1 MKNPTRLIASV
12 IFSVGLAVAGSG
24 FSRMSA
30 VASAFS
36 TAQSPPPAGKRSDAI
51 VPFKIQ
57 VPDEVLRDLKARL
70 ARTRFPDEIPGTG
83 WDYGTD
89 LTYLKSLVAYWR
101 DRFDWRAQERRLNEF
116 DQFKT
121 TIDGVDIHFIHQR
134 SKMPNAFPLVLTHGW
149 PGSFIEFSKII
160 GPLTDPVK
168 YGGRAEDAFT
178 VVAISLPGFGFS
190 GKPQERG
197 YSPEKIAS
205 IIATLMARLG
215 YQRYG
220 VQGGD
225 WGGIISRL
233 VALDDATHVAG
244 LHLNFCIA
252 GPPPGVADP
261 NAGVPAAELQRWQ
274 TRQTYMENERGY
286 QQIQATKPQTLG
298 FALDDSPAGLAAWI
312 VEKFHAW
319 CDCDGNVESRF
330 TKDELLTN
338 ITLYWA
344 TETGTSS
351 TRIYYENRVATGN
364 PAKVMVPTACAL
376 FPKEISVPPRKW
388 VEARYNLVRWTEMP
402 RGGHFAALEQPELL
416 VDDVRAFFR
425 GLR

>member
-1 MKNPTRLIASV
+1 MARHV
-12 IFSVGLAVAGSG
+12 IGA
-24 FSRMSA
+24 
-30 VASAFS
+30 S
-36 TAQSPPPAGKRSDAI
+36 TALLLAIAAGVSSSAAQTSQATRPAARAGNTGGEAV

-57 VPDEVLRDLKARL
+57 IPDEALRDLKARL

-89 LTYLKSLVAYWR
+89 LTYLKSLVAYWQ
-101 DRFDWRAQERRLNEF
+101 DRFDWRAQERKLNEF

-121 TIDGVDIHFIHQR
+121 TIDGIEIHFIHQK
-134 SKMPNAFPLVLTHGW
+134 SKVANAFPLAVTHGW
-149 PGSFIEFSKII
+149 PGSIVEFTKVI

-168 YGGRAEDAFT
+168 YGGRAEDAFN

-190 GKPQERG
+190 GKPKERG
-197 YSPEKIAS
+197 YSPEKVGT
-205 IIATLMARLG
+205 IIAKLMARLG

-233 VALDDATHVAG
+233 VALDDAPHVAG
-244 LHLNFCIA
+244 LHLNFCLA
-252 GPPPGVADP
+252 GPPAGVANP
-261 NAGVPAAELQRWQ
+261 NEGVPAAELQRYQ
-274 TRQTYMENERGY
+274 ARQTYMENERAY
-286 QQIQATKPQTLG
+286 QQIQGTKPQTLG
-298 FALDDSPAGLAAWI
+298 FSLDDSPAGLAAWI

-338 ITLYWA
+338 ITLYWV
-344 TETGTSS
+344 TQTGTSS
-351 TRIYYENRVATGN
+351 TRIYFENRVATGN
-364 PAKVMVPTACAL
+364 PGKVTVPTACAL
-376 FPKEISVPPRKW
+376 FPKEITVPPRKW
-388 VEARYNLVRWTEMP
+388 VESRYNLVRWTEMP

-416 VDDVRAFFR
+416 VSDVREFFR
-425 GLR
+425 GIR

>member
-1 MKNPTRLIASV
+1 MHKHT
-12 IFSVGLAVAGSG
+12 AVALLLAGLFVATAGSRVLEG
-24 FSRMSA
+24 QSGAAASR
-30 VASAFS
+30 
-36 TAQSPPPAGKRSDAI
+36 AGSNAI
-51 VPFKIQ
+51 VPFTIHL
-57 VPDEVLRDLKARL
+57 PDDTLKDLQARL
-70 ARTRFPDEIPGTG
+70 ARTRFPQEIPGTG

-101 DRFDWRAQERRLNEF
+101 NGFDWRAQERTLNQF
-116 DQFKT
+116 QQFKT
-121 TIDGVDIHFIHQR
+121 TIDGIEIHFIHQK
-134 SKMPNAFPLVLTHGW
+134 SPVPNAFPLAVTHGW
-149 PGSFIEFSKII
+149 PGSIVEFSKVI
-160 GPLTDPVK
+160 GPLTDPAR
-168 YGGRAEDAFT
+168 YGGRPEDAFD

-197 YSPEKIAS
+197 YSPEKMAS
-205 IIATLMARLG
+205 IISTLMARLG
-215 YQRYG
+215 YPRYG

-233 VALDDATHVAG
+233 VAIDDASHVVG
-244 LHLNFCIA
+244 LHLNFCVA

-261 NAGVPAAELQRWQ
+261 AAGVPAEEMQSREAREQ
-274 TRQTYMENERGY
+274 YMANERAY

-319 CDCDGNVESRF
+319 CDCDGGNVESKF
-330 TKDELLTN
+330 TKDQLLTN

-344 TETGTSS
+344 TQTGASS
-351 TRIYYENRVATGN
+351 ARIYYENRVAPPN
-364 PAKVMVPTACAL
+364 PKRVEVPTACAL

-388 VEARYNLVRWTEMP
+388 VEARYNLVRWTVMP

>member
-1 MKNPTRLIASV
+1 MTRYCIGAATALLLALVSGAAT
-12 IFSVGLAVAGSG
+12 GLAQTSQPPSNAAARGGSTG
-24 FSRMSA
+24 R
-30 VASAFS
+30 
-36 TAQSPPPAGKRSDAI
+36 DAI

-57 VPDEVLRDLKARL
+57 VPEETLRDLKARL

-89 LTYLKSLVAYWR
+89 LAYLKSLVAYWR
-101 DRFDWRAQERRLNEF
+101 DRFDWRAQERKLNEF
-116 DQFKT
+116 DQYKT
-121 TIDGVDIHFIHQR
+121 TIDGLEIHFIHQK
-134 SKMPNAFPLVLTHGW
+134 SKVANAFPLAVTHGW
-149 PGSFIEFSKII
+149 PGSIVEFTKVI

-168 YGGRAEDAFT
+168 YGGRAEDAFN

-190 GKPQERG
+190 GKPAERG
-197 YSPEKIAS
+197 YSPEKMGT
-205 IIATLMARLG
+205 IIAKLMARLG

-233 VALDDATHVAG
+233 VALDDPTHVAG
-244 LHLNFCIA
+244 LHLNFCTA
-252 GPPPGVADP
+252 GPPAGVANP
-261 NAGVPAAELQRWQ
+261 NDGVPPVELQRYQ
-274 TRQTYMENERGY
+274 ARQTYMENERAY
-286 QQIQATKPQTLG
+286 QQIQGTKPQTLG
-298 FALDDSPAGLAAWI
+298 FSLDDSPAGLAAWI

-338 ITLYWA
+338 ITLYWV
-344 TETGTSS
+344 TQTGTSS
-351 TRIYYENRVATGN
+351 TRIYFENRVATGN
-364 PAKVMVPTACAL
+364 PGKVTVPTACAL
-376 FPKEISVPPRKW
+376 FPKEITVPPRKW

-416 VDDVRAFFR
+416 VNDVRAFFHD
-425 GLR
+425 LR

>member
-1 MKNPTRLIASV
+1 MTRYFIGTATA
-12 IFSVGLAVAGSG
+12 LALALAAGTVSI
-24 FSRMSA
+24 SA
-30 VASAFS
+30 QTTQAPGA
-36 TAQSPPPAGKRSDAI
+36 TTRADAKGADAI

-57 VPDEVLRDLKARL
+57 VPDNVLTDLKARL
-70 ARTRFPDEIPGTG
+70 ARTRFPDEIPSTG

-89 LTYLKSLVAYWR
+89 LTYLKALVAYWR
-101 DRFDWRAQERRLNEF
+101 DRFDWRAQERTLNAF

-121 TIDGVDIHFIHQR
+121 TIDGIEIHFIHQK
-134 SKMPNAFPLVLTHGW
+134 SKVPNAFPLAVTHGW
-149 PGSFIEFSKII
+149 PGSIVEFTKVI

-168 YGGRAEDAFT
+168 YGGRAEDAFN

-190 GKPQERG
+190 SKPKDRG
-197 YSPEKIAS
+197 YSPEKVGT
-205 IIATLMARLG
+205 IIAKLMARLG
-215 YQRYG
+215 YERYG

-233 VALDDATHVAG
+233 VALDDPQHVAG

-252 GPPPGVADP
+252 GPPAGAANP
-261 NAGVPAAELQRWQ
+261 NDGVPPAELQRYQ
-274 TRQTYMENERGY
+274 ARQAYMENERAY

-298 FALDDSPAGLAAWI
+298 FSLDDSPAGLAAWI

-319 CDCDGNVESRF
+319 CDCDGNVENRF

-338 ITLYWA
+338 ITLYWV
-344 TETGTSS
+344 TQTGTSS
-351 TRIYYENRVATGN
+351 TRIYYENRVAAGN
-364 PAKVMVPTACAL
+364 PGRVTVPTACAL
-376 FPKEISVPPRKW
+376 FPKEIVVPPRKW

-416 VDDVRAFFR
+416 VNDVREFFR
-425 GLR
+425 GIR